1 MILVLKRYVPVT
13 GTDMTEVTGCPYGLI
28 KLSRAQKRQGK
39 NGMKQDPA
47 HRKIYNRASLR
58 RMKSK

>member
-1 MILVLKRYVPVT
+1 
-13 GTDMTEVTGCPYGLI
+13 MTEVTGCPYGLI